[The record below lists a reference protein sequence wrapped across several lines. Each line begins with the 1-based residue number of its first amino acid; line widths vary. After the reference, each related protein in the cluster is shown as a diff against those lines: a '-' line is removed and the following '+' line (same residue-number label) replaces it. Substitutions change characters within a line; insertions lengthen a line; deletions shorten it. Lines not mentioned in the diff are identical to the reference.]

1 MSRTKRNI
9 IYLLACLLLSAGIPV
24 HAKSEGHELITKMLD
39 QVDKINYRGSFVYI
53 HNGKMDSMEI
63 IHAVIDGEIKEKLV
77 SLNGEPRKV
86 IRDHEE
92 TTCVWPLRK
101 LVTVDP
107 SSFYHGIPT
116 IVPKEL
122 GSFEEFYQI
131 IPRGMNRVAGQYCQV
146 LAIRPVD
153 NFRYG
158 YILCIQPDTGML
170 LRAKMIHPRG
180 RVLEEVMFTELEYLD
195 SVNEDLLELD
205 IDTTDFRLRR
215 SSYANDQANP
225 VIDNPWRFSNLP
237 PGFSVSKVTQS
248 RMPASNELV
257 KHLVLSDG
265 VASVSVFI
273 MKPNSPGQ
281 IREGISQRGAINA
294 FSTGLKDL
302 QITVLGEVPD
312 ETVKLIGSSIEVGE
326 LNAK

>member
-1 MSRTKRNI
+1 MSRTSHH
-9 IYLLACLLLSAGIPV
+9 LLYIAACLLLTAGLSV

-39 QVDKINYRGSFVYI
+39 QVDKVNYQGSFVYI
-53 HNGKMDSMEI
+53 HNGRMDSMEI
-63 IHAVIDGEIKEKLV
+63 THGVIDGEIKEKLV

-86 IRDHEE
+86 VRDHEE

-122 GSFEEFYQI
+122 GSFEEFYKV
-131 IPRGMNRVAGQYCQV
+131 IPRGMTRVANQYCKT
-146 LAIRPVD
+146 LDIKPVD

-158 YILCIQPDTGML
+158 YKLCIQPDTGML

-195 SVNEDLLELD
+195 SVNEEFFKLD
-205 IDTTDFRLRR
+205 VDTTGFAFRK
-215 SSYANDQANP
+215 STYTDDKSNH
-225 VIDNPWRFSNLP
+225 VTDNPWQFSNLP
-237 PGFSVSKVTQS
+237 PGFTVSKVTQS
-248 RMPASNELV
+248 RMPASNEVV
-257 KHLVLSDG
+257 KHMVLSDG
-265 VASVSVFI
+265 VATVSVFI
-273 MKPNSPGQ
+273 MKPNSPDK
-281 IREGISQRGAINA
+281 IREGISHRGSISA
-294 FSTGLKDL
+294 FSKGIKDL

-312 ETVKLIGSSIEVGE
+312 ETVRLIGSSIE
-326 LNAK
+326 AKE

>member
-1 MSRTKRNI
+1 MSRTSHH
-9 IYLLACLLLSAGIPV
+9 LLYIATCLLLTAGLSV

-39 QVDKINYRGSFVYI
+39 QVDKVNYQGSFVYI
-53 HNGKMDSMEI
+53 HNGRMDSMEI
-63 IHAVIDGEIKEKLV
+63 THGVIDGEIKEKLV

-86 IRDHEE
+86 VRDHEE

-122 GSFEEFYQI
+122 GSFEEFYKV
-131 IPRGMNRVAGQYCQV
+131 IPRSMTRVANQYCKT
-146 LAIRPVD
+146 LDIKPVD

-158 YILCIQPDTGML
+158 YKLCIQPDTGML

-195 SVNEDLLELD
+195 SVDEDFFKLD
-205 IDTTDFRLRR
+205 VDTTGFAFRK
-215 SSYANDQANP
+215 STYTDDKSNP
-225 VIDNPWRFSNLP
+225 VTDNPWQFSSLP
-237 PGFSVSKVTQS
+237 PGFTVSKVTQS
-248 RMPASNELV
+248 RMPASNEVV
-257 KHLVLSDG
+257 KHMVLSDG
-265 VASVSVFI
+265 VATVSVFI
-273 MKPNSPGQ
+273 MKPNSPDK
-281 IREGISQRGAINA
+281 IREGISHRGSISA
-294 FSTGLKDL
+294 FSKGIKDL

-312 ETVKLIGSSIEVGE
+312 ETVRLIGSSIE
-326 LNAK
+326 AKE

>member
-1 MSRTKRNI
+1 MFRTNHL
-9 IYLLACLLLSAGIPV
+9 IYFLACLLLSAGFSV
-24 HAKSEGHELITKMLD
+24 HADNEGHELITKMLD
-39 QVDKINYRGSFVYI
+39 QVDKVNYQGSFVYI
-53 HNGKMDSMEI
+53 HNGRMDSMEI
-63 IHAVIDGEIKEKLV
+63 IHGVIDGEIKEKLV

-86 IRDHEE
+86 VRDHEE

-122 GSFEEFYQI
+122 GSFEEFYKV
-131 IPRGMNRVAGQYCQV
+131 IPRGMNRVANQYCRT
-146 LAIRPVD
+146 LDIKPID

-158 YILCIQPDTGML
+158 YKLCIQPDTGML

-195 SVNEDLLELD
+195 SVNESLFKLD
-205 IDTTDFRLRR
+205 VDTTGFAFRK
-215 SSYANDQANP
+215 STYMDDKSNP
-225 VIDNPWRFSNLP
+225 VVENPWRFSNLP
-237 PGFSVSKVTQS
+237 PGFTVSKVTQS

-257 KHLVLSDG
+257 KHMVLSDG

-273 MKPNSPGQ
+273 VKTKSPDK
-281 IREGISQRGAINA
+281 IREGISHRGSISA
-294 FSTGLKDL
+294 FSKGLKDL

-312 ETVKLIGSSIEVGE
+312 ETVRLIGSSIEPNE
-326 LNAK
+326 